1 MTAPS
6 TSTPGTSTPG
16 GRTPALLRMMSPR
29 LRAYRWQ
36 ALLIALLLPVSSLMA
51 MLVPYLT
58 KVAIDEMIV
67 PATQAGDVTPY
78 LEPLWRLVGLAMGVV
93 LLGYLADALYV
104 AILQRAGQRLIAEMR
119 EIVYRRSLRLPR
131 GYFDRHPIGAIL
143 TRVTSDIEALGESL
157 ATGVVSMV
165 VDGLKTLAY
174 LGMMFYLN
182 WRLTLVLLILLP
194 VLTLLVRYF
203 QRRVRETFFV
213 ARQALSEATGFLQEC
228 LAGIKTIQLFG
239 AERHALQRFKEKNY
253 RFYKAQNRSNLYDAL
268 LFALVEGVTTLALAL
283 VLWYAAGSLLAGA
296 LTLGVLVAFLEYI
309 QRLFVPVREF
319 SQQLAVIQRSMAA
332 LDHINDLCTVPLDA
346 AEPPPADE
354 PAPRPAAG
362 APPATGASPA
372 AGAPPGAPPAAGAE
386 STQPEPFREL
396 VFEDVHFR
404 YREDG
409 PDILHGISFTVRR
422 GQTLALVGA
431 TGSGK
436 STVIRLLTRAYSGYR
451 GSIRINGEELREIPA
466 PRLGRLIS
474 VVHQG
479 VFLFHGSV
487 AFNIALERPGLSH
500 EQVEQ
505 AARYVHADAFIA
517 NLEGGYEATITQ
529 GGVNL
534 SAGQAQLLSFARA
547 VAAQTELIVLDE
559 ATSSVD
565 SITEHLI
572 QAAVSRLYQ
581 DKTVIAIA
589 HRLSTIR
596 SADTILVL
604 AAGQIVEAGSHDA
617 LMRRDGAYAAL
628 VGRLEAGESTA
639 EAVEAL
645 AHAAGGD
652 PPPAA
657 RERRAKGSA

>member
-1 MTAPS
+1 MT
-6 TSTPGTSTPG
+6 TPGTSTPG
-16 GRTPALLRMMSPR
+16 GRTPALLRMMWPR

-354 PAPRPAAG
+354 PAHR
-362 APPATGASPA
+362 PATGASPA

-487 AFNIALERPGLSH
+487 AFNIALERPGLSR